1 MAIRMSRSSL
11 GLELMT
17 AWSAPAIS
25 STSVPG
31 LISTIHRCISSVLEL
46 SAMAI
51 TYTFFTDP
59 LFYLLC
65 RDAHVLADARHRGSD
80 EHGGGDLVREPL
92 HGEREAEAAVA
103 VPDEDQPLAGR
114 SRGDGV
120 EQRARVL
127 LEGAHLVDARR
138 VRARRGHVERRR
150 AVPRG
155 AQRGDHPVPAPRTV
169 AEAVDQ
175 DEMLLAA
182 AAADIHF

>member
-1 MAIRMSRSSL
+1 MVGSRNLLNFRARAQCDHIMHQLHARVLHGYQMIIRAF
-11 GLELMT
+11 GT
-17 AWSAPAIS
+17 
-25 STSVPG
+25 TVY
-31 LISTIHRCISSVLEL
+31 RCDS
-46 SAMAI
+46 
-51 TYTFFTDP
+51 